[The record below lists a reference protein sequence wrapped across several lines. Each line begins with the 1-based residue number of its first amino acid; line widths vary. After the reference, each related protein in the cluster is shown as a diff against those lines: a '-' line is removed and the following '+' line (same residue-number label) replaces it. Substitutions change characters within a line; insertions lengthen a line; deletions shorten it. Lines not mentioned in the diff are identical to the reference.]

1 MKRVGNLKEKWCS
14 YEALF
19 EAFQEVKKNKN
30 YHHNI
35 LLFESELVSNLNRI
49 LISLEDGT
57 YKIKPARAFYV
68 YDPKE
73 RLIEAPHIEDRI
85 VQHAVLNAVRD
96 IIEVR
101 FIDTSYACRRE
112 KGTHRA
118 SDMLKKYLVNY
129 KGRGYYLKVDIS
141 KFFYSINHKA
151 MEQLLRKVIKCEP
164 TLGLLKKFYENET
177 GVGLPLGNVTSQVLA
192 NLMLNPV
199 DHLIK
204 RFLKRKHYLRYMD
217 DLVILGETK
226 EELKRVLR
234 YIKILLKGLKLE
246 VNSKTQIAQIKDGV
260 DFVGYRTWYNSR
272 LIRKRSLYKLKRVIK
287 KYPEMSRIA
296 SYLSHSKRTNSLL
309 YVVQQILKVATDFE
323 EFVRQWLINNNKSEV
338 YYEVFQS

>member
-1 MKRVGNLKEKWCS
+1 MKRKGNLKEKWCS

-35 LLFESELVSNLNRI
+35 LLFESDLVSNLNRI
-49 LISLEDGT
+49 LASLEDGT
-57 YKIKPARAFYV
+57 YTIKPARAFYV

-96 IIEVR
+96 IIEAR

-118 SDMLKKYLVNY
+118 SDTLKRYLVNY
-129 KGRGYYLKVDIS
+129 KTKGYFLKVDIS
-141 KFFYSINHKA
+141 KFFYSIDHKA
-151 MEQLLRKVIKCEP
+151 MEQLLRRVIKCEP

-234 YIKILLKGLKLE
+234 YIKVLLKGLKLE

-260 DFVGYRTWYNSR
+260 DFVGYRTWYNNR
-272 LIRKRSLYKLKRVIK
+272 LLRKRSLYKLKRVIK

-309 YVVQQILKVATDFE
+309 YVVRQILKVAESFSGFIQE
-323 EFVRQWLINNNKSEV
+323 WLIKNNKQKV
-338 YYEVFQS
+338 YYEIFQS